1 MLHIILTGGLGVA
14 HQPVK
19 KNLPLIFPCIL
30 NFWVTWQNVSPPIP
44 PCLFGPGS
52 SLPQTSLSPSPHAA
66 NRKTCLLAQPA
77 IFLRARQQHSP
88 DQAVSLP
95 ACSYSCSPSWWG
107 GGGLLY
113 GEGWINPLTSCRCPV
128 VPDPPTPC
136 LACRIGE
143 GGVAEGW
150 RCAAPMESR
159 ASKYLLQKE
168 LITVL
173 TTPPL
178 PEESRV
184 ANSWQTFLASSA
196 GNSAAE
202 EKIRPA
208 SNFHFFKGID
218 ALEWKQY

>member
-1 MLHIILTGGLGVA
+1 
-14 HQPVK
+14 
-19 KNLPLIFPCIL
+19 
-30 NFWVTWQNVSPPIP
+30 
-44 PCLFGPGS
+44 
-52 SLPQTSLSPSPHAA
+52 
-66 NRKTCLLAQPA
+66 
-77 IFLRARQQHSP
+77 
-88 DQAVSLP
+88 
-95 ACSYSCSPSWWG
+95 
-107 GGGLLY
+107 
-113 GEGWINPLTSCRCPV
+113 
-128 VPDPPTPC
+128 
-136 LACRIGE
+136 
-143 GGVAEGW
+143 
-150 RCAAPMESR
+150 MESR

-218 ALEWKQY
+218 ALE